1 MWIDNWSWSKSW
13 SSGSRN
19 ASAGAATRI
28 TTSSCVTAGLAL
40 ENLSEQT
47 ARTLCTADTAIATS
61 SSTAARIASSY
72 FSAARRTTTDRA
84 VSATASNFST
94 AAWSSD
100 FATAGWGNLSSVL
113 SSQTC
118 MQVCSS
124 VVDLVHLLD
133 VSCVKF
139 ALQTLETV
147 QNWGAANRSRTA
159 SAGFNAAAWSSNT
172 TVVPCTWIA
181 SSGDFSTA
189 AWSTL
194 AEQTATG
201 FATTDTSAGSGTSI
215 NGWSS
220 DFGTAAW
227 ATSATCHFGAA
238 ARINNRGVTA
248 RALCSNAVSTQQTM
262 NKVAAEALS
271 AKACSQN
278 HRSNKNVQL
287 HLN

>member
-1 MWIDNWSWSKSW
+1 
-13 SSGSRN
+13 RN

-28 TTSSCVTAGLAL
+28 TSSSVTAGLAL
-40 ENLSEQT
+40 EDLSEQT
-47 ARTLCTADTAIATS
+47 ARTLSTADTAIATS
-61 SSTAARIASSY
+61 SGTAARVASSY
-72 FSAARRTTTDRA
+72 FSAARRTTTDQA
-84 VSATASNFST
+84 FSATAGDFSAAARTSTASASNFST

-124 VVDLVHLLD
+124 VVDLVHLFN
-133 VSCVKF
+133 VSCMQF

-147 QNWGAANRSRTA
+147 QNWGTANRSRPA
-159 SAGFNAAAWSSNT
+159 SAGFNAAAWSSNAAI
-172 TVVPCTWIA
+172 VPCTWIA

-201 FATTDTSAGSGTSI
+201 FATTDTSAGSGASI

-248 RALCSNAVSTQQTM
+248 RALGSNAVSTQQTM